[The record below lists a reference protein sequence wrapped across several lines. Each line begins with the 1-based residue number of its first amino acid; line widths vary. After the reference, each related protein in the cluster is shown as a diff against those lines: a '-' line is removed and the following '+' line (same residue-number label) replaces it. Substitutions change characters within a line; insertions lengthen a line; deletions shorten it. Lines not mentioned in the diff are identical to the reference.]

1 MKMTDKVVIITG
13 ANRGI
18 GKEAAKEIAKL
29 GAKVYMACR
38 SLDLANEARDEIIKE
53 TKNEKVFVL
62 ELDLASVES
71 INKFVKSFKEKQ
83 NGLDVLINNA
93 GISSRTKRLND
104 ADIELTFAI
113 NVLGH
118 HYLTRLLVELLA
130 KPNHAR
136 IINVASEYAGGLD
149 LNDINFDKRNYDRTV
164 AYKQSKQANRMLTRE
179 WAKRVVDKNISIYS
193 MTPGWVP
200 NTDLFREQSTFNKV
214 VIKAVG
220 AVGGRSI
227 EQGADTIVWLASSDK
242 IEGSN
247 GGFFKDRKELPCQ
260 FNNPE
265 EEKKLWDLCEGFLDN
280 NMKHLV

>member
-83 NGLDVLINNA
+83 NRLDVLINNA

-179 WAKRVVDKNISIYS
+179 WAKRLVDKNISVYS

-200 NTDLFREQSTFNKV
+200 NTDLFREESAFSKA
-214 VIKAVG
+214 VIKTAGV
-220 AVGGRSI
+220 VGGRSV
-227 EQGADTIVWLASSDK
+227 ERGADTIVWLASSNK
-242 IEGSN
+242 IDGNN
-247 GGFFKDRKELPCQ
+247 GGFFKDRKELHCQ
-260 FNNPE
+260 FKNSE
-265 EEKKLWDLCEGFLDN
+265 EEKKLWDKCENLLKN
-280 NMKHLV
+280 ETK

>member
-1 MKMTDKVVIITG
+1 MKNKVVIITG

-18 GKEAAKEIAKL
+18 GKEAAKEIARL

-38 SLDLANEARDEIIKE
+38 SLDSANEAKEEIIKE
-53 TKNEKVFVL
+53 TKNENVL
-62 ELDLASVES
+62 VKHLDLASGDSIINFAKQFKKEES
-71 INKFVKSFKEKQ
+71 K
-83 NGLDVLINNA
+83 LDVLINNA
-93 GISSRTKRLND
+93 GISSGSKKLND
-104 ADIELTFAI
+104 AGVELTFAI

-118 HYLTRLLVELLA
+118 HYLTKLLIDLLE
-130 KPNHAR
+130 KSSPSR
-136 IINVASEYAGGLD
+136 VINVASEYAGGLD
-149 LNDINFDKRNYDRTV
+149 LNDINYDKRSYGTTA

-179 WAKRVVDKNISIYS
+179 WAKRVFNKNISVYS

-214 VIKAVG
+214 VIKTVG
-220 AVGGRSI
+220 AVGGRSV

-260 FNNPE
+260 FKNPE
-265 EEKKLWDLCEGFLDN
+265 EEKKLWDLCERFIDN
-280 NMKHLV
+280 NTKHLV

>member
-1 MKMTDKVVIITG
+1 MKNKVVIITG

-18 GKEAAKEIAKL
+18 GKEAAKEIARL

-38 SLDLANEARDEIIKE
+38 SLDSANEAKEEIIKE
-53 TKNEKVFVL
+53 TKNENVL
-62 ELDLASVES
+62 VKHLDLASGDSIINFAKQFKKEES
-71 INKFVKSFKEKQ
+71 K
-83 NGLDVLINNA
+83 LDVLINNA
-93 GISSRTKRLND
+93 GISSGSKMLND
-104 ADIELTFAI
+104 AGVELTFAI

-118 HYLTRLLVELLA
+118 HYLTKLLIDLLE
-130 KPNHAR
+130 KSSPSR

-149 LNDINFDKRNYDRTV
+149 LNDINYDKRSYGTTS
-164 AYKQSKQANRMLTRE
+164 AYKQSKQANRMLNRE
-179 WAKRVVDKNISIYS
+179 WAKRVVDKNISVYS

-200 NTDLFREQSTFNKV
+200 NTDLFREQSAFNKV
-214 VIKAVG
+214 VIKTVG
-220 AVGGRSI
+220 AVGGRSV

-265 EEKKLWDLCEGFLDN
+265 EEKKLWDLCERFIDN
-280 NMKHLV
+280 NTKHLV

>member
-1 MKMTDKVVIITG
+1 MKNKVVIITG

-18 GKEAAKEIAKL
+18 GKEAAKEIAKI

-38 SLDLANEARDEIIKE
+38 SLDSANEAKEKIIKG
-53 TKNEKVFVL
+53 TGNHNVL
-62 ELDLASVES
+62 VKHLDLASADSIINFAKQFKKEES
-71 INKFVKSFKEKQ
+71 K
-83 NGLDVLINNA
+83 LDVLINNA
-93 GISSRTKRLND
+93 GISSGSKKLND
-104 ADIELTFAI
+104 AGVELTFAI

-118 HYLTRLLVELLA
+118 HYLTKLLIDLLE
-130 KPNHAR
+130 KSSPSR

-149 LNDINFDKRNYDRTV
+149 LNDINYDKRSYGTTA

-214 VIKAVG
+214 VIKTVG
-220 AVGGRSI
+220 AVGGRSV

-242 IEGSN
+242 VEGSN
-247 GGFFKDRKELPCQ
+247 GGFFKDRKELLCQ

-265 EEKKLWDLCEGFLDN
+265 EEKKLWDLCERFIDN
-280 NMKHLV
+280 NTKHLV

>member
-179 WAKRVVDKNISIYS
+179 WAKRLVDKNISVYS

-200 NTDLFREQSTFNKV
+200 NTDLFREESAFSKA
-214 VIKAVG
+214 VIKTAGV
-220 AVGGRSI
+220 VGGRSV
-227 EQGADTIVWLASSDK
+227 ERGADTIVWLSSSNK
-242 IEGSN
+242 IDGNN
-247 GGFFKDRKELPCQ
+247 GGFFKDRKELHCQ
-260 FNNPE
+260 FKNSE
-265 EEKKLWDLCEGFLDN
+265 EEKKLWDKCENLLKN
-280 NMKHLV
+280 ETK

>member
-83 NGLDVLINNA
+83 NRLDVLINNA

-179 WAKRVVDKNISIYS
+179 WAKRLVDKNISVYS

-200 NTDLFREQSTFNKV
+200 NTDLFREESAFSKA
-214 VIKAVG
+214 VIKTAGV
-220 AVGGRSI
+220 VGGRSV
-227 EQGADTIVWLASSDK
+227 ERGADTIVWLSSSNK
-242 IEGSN
+242 IDGNN
-247 GGFFKDRKELPCQ
+247 GGFFKDRKELHCQ
-260 FNNPE
+260 FKNSE
-265 EEKKLWDLCEGFLDN
+265 EEKKLWDKCENLLKN
-280 NMKHLV
+280 ETK